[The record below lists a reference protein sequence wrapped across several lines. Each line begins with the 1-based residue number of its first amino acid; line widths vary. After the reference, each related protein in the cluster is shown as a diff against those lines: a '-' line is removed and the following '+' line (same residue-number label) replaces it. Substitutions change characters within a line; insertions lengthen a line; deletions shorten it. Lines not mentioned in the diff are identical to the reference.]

1 MNNFYVSNH
10 GLQQFENKTAI
21 FQQLGS
27 ESSPDFAARRKAMSV
42 EGKPRKPSGKTLQD
56 LTQENLPGI
65 KQDFAQRA

>member
-1 MNNFYVSNH
+1 
-10 GLQQFENKTAI
+10 
-21 FQQLGS
+21 
-27 ESSPDFAARRKAMSV
+27 MSI